1 MLVTDTIKIKQVAVF
16 GSGGYLGAVLFGFLQ
31 RASSIYGTGLAA
43 PRAMGASSITLSEL
57 NRVLGREFKLA
68 FAGEDSCRLNDMADV
83 EHIAARLKNMN
94 AAVLGTMYQLETRAV
109 TFGTYEKS
117 PNDKTLEYFFD
128 YRYAAVP
135 APENEDFNQHM
146 QLFQNT
152 IQACQIAN
160 LQHLVIVETP
170 QTSTD
175 IKTACLNILQSCG
188 IPFTYLQTGTQEWT
202 RTNPYTFEF
211 GIQCPDLN
219 IAVSPMEK
227 YNSQPA
233 ATSSTIARE
242 DIAAIVVQSLMS
254 LDWNT
259 NWMLDITTPLE
270 GTKIDVGGSTINKKK
285 LKSDNQ
291 WCVGS
296 SVLADKLSL

>member
-1 MLVTDTIKIKQVAVF
+1 M
-16 GSGGYLGAVLFGFLQ
+16 GAVLFGFLQ
-31 RASSIYGTGLAA
+31 RASSIYGTGFAA

-117 PNDKTLEYFFD
+117 PNDKTLEYFLD
-128 YRYAAVP
+128 YRYAASP

-175 IKTACLNILQSCG
+175 IKTACLDILQSCG
-188 IPFTYLQTGTQEWT
+188 IPFTYLQTGTREWT

-211 GIQCPDLN
+211 GIQCPDVD
-219 IAVSPMEK
+219 IAISPMDQ

-233 ATSSTIARE
+233 ETSSAIARE

-259 NWMLDITTPLE
+259 NWMLDITTPSE
-270 GTKIDVGGSTINKKK
+270 GTKIDTEESTINKKK
-285 LKSDNQ
+285 VKSDNQ

-296 SVLADKLSL
+296 SVLADKLSF